1 MEITYYT
8 NGVVWVTNK
17 RVVIVDTTYWLY
29 DIEWVRVVR
38 CRSGWD
44 VLLWLV
50 ICLCSALLVLIT
62 LMLPQ
67 EFGSMIVG
75 SCSLVFVIPLGVLSG
90 VGIVYCLYR
99 LLLEKREDIYLLR
112 LKMESV
118 TLDVFAS
125 LDVEQVELLC
135 DAIDAALNRYW
146 ERTPELV
153 TGPLQGQGVG

>member
-38 CRSGWD
+38 CQSGWD

-62 LMLPQ
+62 LALPQ
-67 EFGSMIVG
+67 EFRSTVVAACI
-75 SCSLVFVIPLGVLSG
+75 LVFLIPLGLLSG

-112 LKMESV
+112 LKTGPTSA
-118 TLDVFAS
+118 DVFAS
-125 LDVEQVELLC
+125 YSREQVEILHESVEH
-135 DAIDAALNRYW
+135 ALDRYW
-146 ERTPELV
+146 QRSQELV
-153 TGPLQGQGVG
+153 TGPLQGQGVR